1 MMVMEAKVT
10 RIKITGRRKE
20 KLGLEKGKKEE
31 EEMRLGKKSGT
42 FLLYT
47 LKGNNNYKIPIITL
61 RKIQDITASITSRP
75 WCNESAQCQFN
86 SLLLLKL
93 NTSF

>member
-1 MMVMEAKVT
+1 METSIEQGTEKTKILELIMMVMEAKVT

-42 FLLYT
+42 FLL
-47 LKGNNNYKIPIITL
+47 
-61 RKIQDITASITSRP
+61 
-75 WCNESAQCQFN
+75 
-86 SLLLLKL
+86 
-93 NTSF
+93 

>member
-47 LKGNNNYKIPIITL
+47 LKGNNNYEILIIPL
-61 RKIQDITASITSRP
+61 RKKIQDITFFPPYKTLSSNFTNKRKREI
-75 WCNESAQCQFN
+75 
-86 SLLLLKL
+86 
-93 NTSF
+93 